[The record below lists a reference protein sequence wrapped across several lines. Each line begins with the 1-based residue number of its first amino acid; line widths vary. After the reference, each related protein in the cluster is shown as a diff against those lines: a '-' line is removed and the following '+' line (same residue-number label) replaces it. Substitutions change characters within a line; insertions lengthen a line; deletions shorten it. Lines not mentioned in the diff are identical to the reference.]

1 MKHFTLNCCIT
12 CASVANMPNNKKET
26 QQDRKKK
33 KKNRKMTQWMSQF
46 VNPPESGPGQPGG
59 DKLVQRQHQPTPTY
73 PPHKGY
79 IKTVS

>member
-1 MKHFTLNCCIT
+1 MCISSKY
-12 CASVANMPNNKKET
+12 A
-26 QQDRKKK
+26 QQQKGDTTRSQKK